1 VEFSQGLRII
11 QELPKGLTKNQVEE
25 SVAEEIRWV
34 YLVLSSWESI
44 GILVHNR
51 EVSIKMVENT
61 YKES

>member
-25 SVAEEIRWV
+25 SVAEEIRLV